1 MSQSEAVVTQ
11 TNSLCYFSVFIKAA
25 TRFPAQP
32 TSVNVSPQQRAGT
45 VFRITEAIVQHIK
58 DCQTDVEADEVC
70 ELQWAHRMVHTE
82 FHDAINTFT
91 RSNAFVKSK
100 NRLVDHR
107 QQNAGR
113 NKAL

>member
-1 MSQSEAVVTQ
+1 VTSRVVTEVALQ
-11 TNSLCYFSVFIKAA
+11 TNSLRYISVFIKAA

-45 VFRITEAIVQHIK
+45 VFRITKAIVQHIK
-58 DCQTDVEADEVC
+58 DCQTDVQADEVC

-91 RSNAFVKSK
+91 GSDAFVQST
-100 NRLVDHR
+100 NRLVD
-107 QQNAGR
+107 
-113 NKAL
+113 